1 MALFLIFSGAISGF
15 PQYLFYKFGVNKTQI
30 KKKDTCSNPG

>member
-1 MALFLIFSGAISGF
+1 MALFLILGAISGF
-15 PQYLFYKFGVNKTQI
+15 PQYLFYNQLHTRDIQS